1 MSFRGKL
8 GMFFF
13 LVVVLPMLAVAFVLF
28 RLVDDNETGKA
39 DARLASQQQAA
50 VNLTRELR
58 VRAGAVAERVAGD
71 ARVASALRERDGEAL
86 EDRLRDLR
94 ARTGAVRI
102 ALVRRRVPL
111 ADTGGKE
118 AVFPSF
124 HPLVDGAGRPQGT
137 LAVAVVDAERFAARV
152 ASVTGLDAVVSSGDR
167 VLASTL
173 AGARAASLPGE
184 RGGEAE
190 IGGTRYRAAGYDAP
204 AFDGRDSRV
213 TVFEPSARLAGEER
227 ESRVLIGLLMVG
239 FLLVA
244 LTLAWFVARSLHGQL
259 ASFLDAAQRI
269 GAGRYGARVP
279 TVGRDDFAA
288 LGAEFNKMS
297 AQLEARE
304 HELVVERERL
314 RRALHRLGE
323 AFASGLDRRRLLELA
338 LTAMCEAVAAD
349 AGRAWARTGPGG
361 RLEVVLGSGD
371 VEAAEQALAGVEA
384 RAFEAGSSARGVVAR
399 RSVIALPLRA
409 ASGELVGF
417 ISIARRGG
425 AFTDSERELLDWLGK
440 QAAQSIENVDL
451 HEVVERQ
458 AVEDGLT
465 RLANRR
471 RFEERLAD
479 EIERAR
485 RFPDQ
490 SFALVM
496 LDIDDFKA
504 VNDRLG
510 HIAGDEVLRAVAAT
524 MREDRRETDLA
535 ARYGGEELALILP
548 GADPAGAARAAE
560 RIRHAVERLELPLKG
575 EDGESLRVTVSGGV
589 AVFGH
594 GAEDRTQLVAAA
606 DEALYEAKR
615 AGKNRVVC
623 AHTRAAIPAE

>member
-8 GMFFF
+8 GTFFF
-13 LVVVLPMLAVAFVLF
+13 LVVVLPMLAVSFVLF

-39 DARLASQQQAA
+39 DARLASHQQTA

-58 VRAGAVAERVAGD
+58 VRADAVAERVAGD
-71 ARVASALRERDGEAL
+71 ARVASALRERDGAAL

-94 ARTGAVRI
+94 AQTGAVRI

-111 ADTGGKE
+111 ADTGGRE

-124 HPLVDGAGRPQGT
+124 HPLVDGGGHPQGT
-137 LAVAVVDAERFAARV
+137 LAVAVVDADRFAARV

-167 VLASTL
+167 VLATTL
-173 AGARAASLPGE
+173 AGARAASLPAA
-184 RGGEAE
+184 RGDAE
-190 IGGTRYRAAGYDAP
+190 VGGTSYRTAGYDARS
-204 AFDGRDSRV
+204 FDARASRV
-213 TVFEPSARLAGEER
+213 TVLEPAARLAGEER
-227 ESRVLIGLLMVG
+227 ESRVLIGLLMAG
-239 FLLVA
+239 FLLIA

-304 HELVVERERL
+304 RELVVERERL

-361 RLEVVLGSGD
+361 ELEVVLGSGD

-384 RAFEAGSSARGVVAR
+384 RAFEVGSSARGVVAR
-399 RSVIALPLRA
+399 RSVIALPLRTP
-409 ASGELVGF
+409 SGELVGF

-425 AFTDSERELLDWLGK
+425 PFTEPERELLDWLGQ

-458 AVEDGLT
+458 AIEDGLT

-490 SFALVM
+490 QLALVM

-510 HIAGDEVLRAVAAT
+510 HIAGDEVLRAVAAA
-524 MREDRRETDLA
+524 MRADRRETDLA

-548 GADPAGAARAAE
+548 GADMDGAARAAE
-560 RIRHAVERLELPLKG
+560 RIRRAVEELELPLEG
-575 EDGESLRVTVSGGV
+575 EDGGPLRVTVSGGV
-589 AVFGH
+589 AVLGH
-594 GAEDRTQLVAAA
+594 GAEDRAQLVAAA

-615 AGKNRVVC
+615 IGKNRVV
-623 AHTRAAIPAE
+623 RARARTAVPAE

>member
-1 MSFRGKL
+1 
-8 GMFFF
+8 
-13 LVVVLPMLAVAFVLF
+13 MLTAAE
-28 RLVDDNETGKA
+28 ETAHG
-39 DARLASQQQAA
+39 
-50 VNLTRELR
+50 
-58 VRAGAVAERVAGD
+58 
-71 ARVASALRERDGEAL
+71 ARVAAALRERDGDAL
-86 EDRLRDLR
+86 EDRLVELR
-94 ARTGAVRI
+94 ERTGVVRI

-111 ADTGGKE
+111 ADTGGRE
-118 AVFPSF
+118 AVFPTL
-124 HPLVDGAGRPQGT
+124 HPLVDGSGRPQGT
-137 LAVAVVDAERFAARV
+137 LAVSVVDAERFAGRV
-152 ASVTGLDAVVSSGDR
+152 ASVTGLDAVVSSGER

-173 AGARAASLPGE
+173 PGVDPTSLRQE
-184 RGGEAE
+184 RGDVEV
-190 IGGTRYRAAGYDAP
+190 GGTSYRAAGFDAP
-204 AFDGRDSRV
+204 AFDSRRSRV
-213 TVFEPSARLAGEER
+213 TVLEPATRLAGEER
-227 ESRVLIGLLMVG
+227 ESRVLIGLLMLG

-269 GAGRYGARVP
+269 GAGKYGARVP

-304 HELVVERERL
+304 RELVVERERL

-361 RLEVVLGSGD
+361 DMEVVLGSGD
-371 VEAAEQALAGVEA
+371 VEAAGQALAGVEA
-384 RAFEAGSSARGVVAR
+384 RAFEAGSSARGVVDR
-399 RSVIALPLRA
+399 RSAIALPLRTP
-409 ASGELVGF
+409 SGELVGF
-417 ISIARRGG
+417 VSIARSGG
-425 AFTDSERELLDWLGK
+425 AFTEPERELLDWFGQ

-458 AVEDGLT
+458 AIEDGLT

-485 RFPDQ
+485 RFPEQ
-490 SFALVM
+490 SLALVM
-496 LDIDDFKA
+496 LDIDDFKL

-524 MREDRRETDLA
+524 TRVDRRETDLT

-548 GADPAGAARAAE
+548 GADIEGAARAAE
-560 RIRHAVERLELPLKG
+560 RIRAAVERLELPLEG
-575 EDGESLRVTVSGGV
+575 EDGGPLRVTVSAGV

-594 GAEDRTQLVAAA
+594 GADDRTRLVAAA
-606 DEALYEAKR
+606 DDALYEAKR

-623 AHTRAAIPAE
+623 ARARAAIPAE